1 MNTSEINYILS
12 NDCVTKKYFDGVYPK
27 DVLEEIKD
35 KPKLIICN
43 TDTSKG
49 KGKHWVF
56 FILNK
61 KDVEFFDSLGKNLS
75 DYGNEFVSF
84 MKKFNY
90 NYCNCSLNRIQ
101 PLNSDLCGHYCVSYA
116 HKRCQGYDMSF
127 ILNNFPQP
135 SKIKKFSETFL
146 NNYNNK
152 CEHDLQCSLKN

>member
-12 NDCVTKKYFDGVYPK
+12 NDCVTQKYFDGVYAK
-27 DVLEEIKD
+27 DVLKEIKD

-49 KGKHWVF
+49 EGIHWVLLF
-56 FILNK
+56 FNE
-61 KDVEFFDSLGKNLS
+61 KDVEFFDSLGKKPS
-75 DYGNEFVSF
+75 DSGNEFVSF

-90 NYCNCSLNRIQ
+90 NYCICSVNRIQ
-101 PLNSDLCGHYCVSYA
+101 PLNSDLCSHYCISYA

-135 SKIKKFSETFL
+135 LKIKKF
-146 NNYNNK
+146 
-152 CEHDLQCSLKN
+152 LKHFSIIMTRNMKKIRNVA